1 MPNFD
6 PLKYAY
12 ASRRNVVYAK
22 KGMCAS
28 TDPVTSQVGL
38 DILKSGGNAMDAAV
52 AMAAT
57 LTLVECT
64 SNGLGSD
71 AFALVWSAKDQ
82 KLYGLDASGFSP
94 KAISA
99 QAIADYKNKGNSGAP
114 TAGTA
119 SMAGGSLMATDIPK
133 DGWCPTMVPGAPSAW
148 AQMRRRF
155 GTKEMPELLA
165 PVIQIAREGFP
176 VAVNIAR
183 QWPPAVK
190 RFSAALAKEP
200 EVIQPWFDLFTKD
213 GKPYEAG
220 ETFKSE
226 DFAKTLESLA
236 ATDCESFYRGELME
250 KIVEFSQKTGGFVA
264 KEDL

>member
-1 MPNFD
+1 
-6 PLKYAY
+6 
-12 ASRRNVVYAK
+12 
-22 KGMCAS
+22 
-28 TDPVTSQVGL
+28 
-38 DILKSGGNAMDAAV
+38 
-52 AMAAT
+52 
-57 LTLVECT
+57 
-64 SNGLGSD
+64 
-71 AFALVWSAKDQ
+71 
-82 KLYGLDASGFSP
+82 
-94 KAISA
+94 
-99 QAIADYKNKGNSGAP
+99 
-114 TAGTA
+114 
-119 SMAGGSLMATDIPK
+119 MAGGSLMATDIPK

-250 KIVEFSQKTGGFVA
+250 KIVEFSQKTGGFFA
-264 KEDL
+264 KEDFESYNAQWVEPISVDYKCSTVC